1 MKIPASVLTQ
11 VVKQSRAGNAKP
23 VDLIAK
29 LRASLFKEQL
39 TLIDDVSHHRRTAC
53 CGRRAGKTQ
62 AVIRDLLLTASNK
75 ARSIVVYFSTTLA
88 SARKMVWDGPDG
100 IPALISDMGLDALC
114 EVNETDHRV
123 TFSNGSVLW
132 VSGCETLP
140 DARRWKGMRY
150 DLAIL
155 DECQDWPEE
164 ILAYMVN
171 QALGP
176 ALMDRRGQMLLTGT
190 PGPLLDG
197 LFYNASEGKL
207 PGWGHHHWTCF
218 ENPHI
223 KDPQEYINNECQT
236 RGLTLDDPIIQ
247 REFFGRWVRDVN
259 TLLFHYVPGRNDYT
273 TLPTAPEWRY
283 VVGMDVG
290 VRDLSTFVVCA
301 FRQFDPTVYI
311 IESFGMNGS
320 DVTAFCEMAKAFR
333 DKHPTALFFMDQG
346 ALGKGYALELTN
358 RHGIVAHP
366 ATKTEKA
373 GGIRLMNDA
382 MRLGHIK
389 AGPAAKPLC
398 DQWLRLQMD
407 LKTQIEK
414 PSQACDYA
422 DAALYGWRACW
433 SYLAKPEPKPD
444 ELSDRVQAALSGR
457 QPQVDKDLLREREAM
472 LYREAL

>member
-1 MKIPASVLTQ
+1 MVRGALRQ
-11 VVKQSRAGNAKP
+11 VQTANAKP
-23 VDLIAK
+23 PDLIAK
-29 LRASLFKEQL
+29 LRGSLFKEQL
-39 TLIDDVSHHRRTAC
+39 ALIDDLAHPRRTAC

-62 AVIRDLLLTASNK
+62 SVIRDLLLTCA
-75 ARSIVVYFSTTLA
+75 ARDRSIVVYFSTTLA

-100 IPALISDMGLDALC
+100 IPALISDMGLDAIC

-123 TFSNGSVLW
+123 RFKNGSVLW

-176 ALMDRRGQMLLTGT
+176 ALMDRRGQLILTGT

-223 KDPQEYINNECQT
+223 HNPQEFINGECQT

-259 TLLFHYVPGRNDYT
+259 TLLFHYQPGRNDYAV
-273 TLPTAPEWRY
+273 LPPAPEWRY

-311 IESFGMNGS
+311 LEAFGMNGS
-320 DVTAFCEMAKAFR
+320 AVTEFCLMAKSFQAKYGDATIFVQ
-333 DKHPTALFFMDQG
+333 DQG
-346 ALGKGYALELTN
+346 GLGKGYAVELGKYHN
-358 RHGIVAHP
+358 LFPRVA
-366 ATKTEKA
+366 AKADKA
-373 GGIRLMNDA
+373 GYIRLMNDQL
-382 MRLGHIK
+382 RLERVK
-389 AGPAAKPLC
+389 AGPGAKPLT

-414 PSQACDYA
+414 PSQACDFA
-422 DAALYGWRACW
+422 DAALYAWRECW
-433 SYLAKPEPKPD
+433 AFLAKPEPD
-444 ELSDRVQAALSGR
+444 MSANAQLAARVQSALEGR
-457 QPQVDKDLLREREAM
+457 KPARDKEFEQERSEMLRREP
-472 LYREAL
+472 L